1 MRKTKKMLLV
11 LAAALSLAAAAAAC
25 SKKTEETTTQATQA
39 TSSTAE
45 STQAESST
53 ALTAPASYGKV
64 TLGAYKGIE
73 ITEVAVE
80 VTDEEVEAEIQM
92 LLEQNPDVE
101 VVTDR
106 AVAAEDIVNIDF
118 VGKKDGVAFEGGS
131 SEAYPLQIGSGTFIP
146 GFEDA
151 LIGMKIGET
160 RDINLTF
167 PEDYQS
173 AELAGKDVVFTVT
186 VNGIEKYTPAV
197 LDDAFAAKV
206 SQGEQTTVA
215 ELKAAIKADLEAGK
229 KRKAMYTEQNE
240 AMTIVVG
247 NASFELNAEAV
258 AYEKAWQLEQ
268 LKKSAEMYG
277 MDYESLL
284 SAYGTTA
291 EEFEKQMEVYAE
303 DVVKSKL
310 VADEIVKTEKLE
322 ITDAIYEALAEL
334 EGVDVESL
342 KSLYG
347 EDMME
352 TAAKRYVALQFVLDN
367 AKKVSRNYNELE
379 IPAATTT
386 AQ

>member
-53 ALTAPASYGKV
+53 AMMAPASYGKV